1 MFVTFSTDA
10 HTDIMMFKEDA
21 LALLKMMGHSETVPG
36 AILAADVSTALEKLK
51 TASQKETALSQNTAE
66 DENSE
71 NLEQP
76 ISANHRAW
84 PLINLL
90 TAAAQKQKDVLWK

>member
-21 LALLKMMGHSETVPG
+21 LASLKMMGHSETVPG
-36 AILAADVSTALEKLK
+36 AILAADVPIALEKLK
-51 TASQKETALSQNTAE
+51 AASQRETAFSQTPSDE
-66 DENSE
+66 DLEND
-71 NLEQP
+71 QP
-76 ISANHRAW
+76 LIRANHRVW